1 MKWGK
6 LKVTKMEDDF
16 LVLNME
22 EDDIQILVGG
32 GGMDGK
38 REARLLVK
46 CQVRILISIIF
57 YKDLFPFIINCQE
70 YSFFLQNI

>member
-1 MKWGK
+1 
-6 LKVTKMEDDF
+6 MEDDF

-46 CQVRILISIIF
+46 CQVRILIPIIF
-57 YKDLFPFIINCQE
+57 KKKY
-70 YSFFLQNI
+70 FLL